1 MPGSVPEIVLQK
13 ANEIYKS
20 LVTKIFNIVLHHQ
33 RLIFKDQGYHVKDF
47 AKLKIK
53 FETLVR

>member
-1 MPGSVPEIVLQK
+1 MPGSVPEIILQK

-47 AKLKIK
+47 AKQKIK
-53 FETLVR
+53 FET